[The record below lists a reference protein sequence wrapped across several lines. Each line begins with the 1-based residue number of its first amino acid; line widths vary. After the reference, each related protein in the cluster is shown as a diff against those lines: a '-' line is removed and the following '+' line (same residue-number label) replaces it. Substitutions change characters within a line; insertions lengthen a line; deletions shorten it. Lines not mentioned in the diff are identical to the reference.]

1 MKNYIKG
8 YIINDEDKQLLKQV
22 TLLGIMNRKPDE
34 TLDEVMHVLVGTGM
48 YTLKEAKGI
57 FKELK
62 ADKYLL
68 DGQLT
73 LKGLTEAKAA
83 EAMFKQ

>member
-1 MKNYIKG
+1 MASDKG
-8 YIINDEDKQLLKQV
+8 YIINEEDKQLLKQV
-22 TLLGIMNRKPDE
+22 TLLGILKKKPDE
-34 TLDEVMHVLVGTGM
+34 NLNDVMVSLVDTGM
-48 YTLKEAKGI
+48 YTMKEAKQI
-57 FKELK
+57 LKELK

>member
-1 MKNYIKG
+1 MNS
-8 YIINDEDKQLLKQV
+8 EEHEVLKQV
-22 TLLGIMNRKPDE
+22 TLLGILKRKPDE
-34 TLDEVMHVLVGTGM
+34 SLDEVRAMLVDTGM
-48 YTLKEAKGI
+48 FTMKEAKQI

-62 ADKYLL
+62 AQKYLL

-73 LKGLTEAKAA
+73 LKGLTAAKEA